1 MLGIRPSRQ
10 IGAAFA
16 NQFEHQRGPKPVNLR
31 EVDTKHR
38 MQNRPCIKGGSIS
51 RIVSVTHGRQSASRP
66 FRCGP
71 QPRQYL
77 LDSSVALG
85 DLGLVEVVT
94 VQRLTEGEYVLLT
107 PIAGQSSADL
117 LG

>member
-1 MLGIRPSRQ
+1 MLGIRPRRQ

-16 NQFEHQRGPKPVNLR
+16 NQFEHQRGPEPVNLR

-38 MQNRPCIKGGSIS
+38 IQNRPCIKGRSIGL
-51 RIVSVTHGRQSASRP
+51 IVSVPRGRQSPGQP
-66 FRCGP
+66 FRCGS
-71 QPRQYL
+71 QPSQYL

-85 DLGLVEVVT
+85 DLGLVEVVK

>member
-1 MLGIRPSRQ
+1 MPRKTATYSAKLR
-10 IGAAFA
+10 
-16 NQFEHQRGPKPVNLR
+16 RGNGGVRLNTL
-31 EVDTKHR
+31 
-38 MQNRPCIKGGSIS
+38 QNRPCIKGGSIG
-51 RIVSVTHGRQSASRP
+51 RIVSVPRGRQSAGRP

-71 QPRQYL
+71 QPSQYL

-85 DLGLVEVVT
+85 DLGLVEVVK

-117 LG
+117 LS

>member
-1 MLGIRPSRQ
+1 MLGIRPRRQ

-16 NQFEHQRGPKPVNLR
+16 NQFEHQRGPEPVNLR

-38 MQNRPCIKGGSIS
+38 IQNRPCIKGGSIG
-51 RIVSVTHGRQSASRP
+51 RIVSVPRGRQSAGRP

-71 QPRQYL
+71 QPSQYL

-85 DLGLVEVVT
+85 DLGLVEVVK

-107 PIAGQSSADL
+107 PIAGESSADL